1 MIISVA
7 DRTILEKN
15 VVWMWAASCWEGVLM
30 LHDKTKI
37 APTARETEDSQDE
50 GRSTYL
56 LDET

>member
-1 MIISVA
+1 
-7 DRTILEKN
+7 
-15 VVWMWAASCWEGVLM
+15 M